1 MGIVAEKEVSLLK
14 NTRPPKEALEQV
26 EEVEALEQVGAVS
39 AEPQGGT
46 VLLPLPSPPLSF
58 SFSLFEME
66 TTFLGQ
72 ETNKDKDTFYM
83 KGYEYITSH
92 THNII
97 HT

>member
-1 MGIVAEKEVSLLK
+1 M
-14 NTRPPKEALEQV
+14 EAV
-26 EEVEALEQVGAVS
+26 EQVGTVS

-46 VLLPLPSPPLSF
+46 VLLPLPSPPLS

-72 ETNKDKDTFYM
+72 ETNIDKNTFNM

-92 THNII
+92 THNIDQMF
-97 HT
+97 HQS